1 MGKVWDVMHGMKPAI
16 MMVTVQ
22 VAMAGVNVFY
32 KLAGNYGMS
41 LPVLIAYR
49 FIFAAATIV
58 PLALVVER
66 KNRPKLT
73 KKIALQAF
81 VSALFGG
88 SMAQNLYAESLV
100 LTSATFVAAMTNL
113 IPAITFILAIFF
125 RMERVGIKTMAGKAK
140 VVGTTMC
147 IGGAML
153 LTFFKGC
160 EVNIWSTH
168 FDLLHKHQHPG
179 GHVAAAQHKP
189 INNVLGPLLALVC
202 CLSASISLII
212 QAKMSE
218 EYPCHYSST
227 ALISVMGSFQA
238 VVFALFTE
246 KDFSQWKLG
255 WNLRLLTVAYMGIVA
270 SGLMWAFIMSCV
282 RMRGPLFVS
291 VFNPLLLVLV
301 ALAGSL
307 LLNEKLHL
315 GSVIG
320 AAIIICGLYTVLWGK
335 SKEVKKITRLVPTK
349 SFANTTT
356 EDQTDIRRENEE
368 IDATS
373 SEIGVKGLNNSNG
386 GDVVNVMS
394 VTPNFF
400 PDFEILEVFDEEEE
414 EEEQD
419 LEASKVSKTEIKP

>member
-1 MGKVWDVMHGMKPAI
+1 MW
-16 MMVTVQ
+16 
-22 VAMAGVNVFY
+22 
-32 KLAGNYGMS
+32 
-41 LPVLIAYR
+41 
-49 FIFAAATIV
+49 
-58 PLALVVER
+58 LVVER

-125 RMERVGIKTMAGKAK
+125 RMERVGLKTMAGKAK

-179 GHVAAAQHKP
+179 GHVAAAQRKP

-414 EEEQD
+414 EQD
-419 LEASKVSKTEIKP
+419 LEASKVPKTEIKP